1 MWSLAKSGLA
11 LSKISGLTQ
20 IVRLGWLGSIIES
33 LKNVRP
39 FGLIVLYQSVV
50 AFSQILGH
58 FE

>member
-20 IVRLGWLGSIIES
+20 SVRLGWLGSIIKS

>member
-20 IVRLGWLGSIIES
+20 SVRLGWLGSIIKS

-39 FGLIVLYQSVV
+39 FGLIVLYRSVV